1 LTGAFRDI
9 LPADAKGEIMSLP
22 EDHPRLFKRSYSPAE
37 LIADGFVHAVA
48 IVAGLIAFAVLFMK
62 VVARGDLSDGLAMAI
77 YATGFFLL
85 FGFSCAYNM
94 TPPSHL
100 KWLLRR
106 LDHASIYLMISGTY
120 TALLSQL
127 PDRALAWTLAAIVWA
142 VSLGGAAVKLLLP
155 GKFDRAAI
163 VVYLALGWVAIV
175 AIRQLVAA
183 LPAQTLILV
192 VIGGLFYSVGVLFYR
207 WDSLKFQNA
216 IWHSFVTIA
225 AGCQYAGIAQA
236 FGHSG

>member
-1 LTGAFRDI
+1 
-9 LPADAKGEIMSLP
+9 M
-22 EDHPRLFKRSYSPAE
+22 
-37 LIADGFVHAVA
+37 IADGFVHAVA
-48 IVAGLIAFAVLFMK
+48 IVAGLIAFAVLFVK
-62 VVARGDLSDGLAMAI
+62 VASRGDLSDGVAMAI
-77 YATGFFLL
+77 YAAGFFLL

-127 PDRALAWTLAAIVWA
+127 PDRRLAWTLAAIVWTVA
-142 VSLGGAAVKLLLP
+142 LGGAAVKLLMP

-175 AIRQLVAA
+175 AVRQLIAA
-183 LPAQTLILV
+183 LPAETLILIV
-192 VIGGLFYSVGVLFYR
+192 VGGLFYSVGVLFYR

-216 IWHSFVTIA
+216 IWHAFVTIA

-236 FGHSG
+236 FGHGG